1 MEEKLTSEEIAT
13 ILEARAKKERS
24 AQTKGAEQLMEILD
38 TPQTGMSKKYTFD
51 MFGDEV
57 EADDDRPPAA

>member
-1 MEEKLTSEEIAT
+1 MEERLTSEEIAT

-38 TPQTGMSKKYTFD
+38 TPGSGMSRKFTFEV
-51 MFGDEV
+51 FGDGD
-57 EADDDRPPAA
+57 ADDRPDPAA